1 MSATVERHDGS
12 EIGPETQSPETK
24 VVVRRFSMWTRA
36 THAVLA
42 ASVFGLVLTGMPMR
56 YQDAFWAHWL
66 FALEH
71 GHDGAAALHKTFAV
85 GFFAAGAMHVAGLLA
100 AWFTGRF
107 RLRSILEPDSILLR
121 PQDLKNI
128 VANLRFLHDRGPRPP
143 FARFTYWEKFDYFA
157 EIWGLLVIGL
167 SGLAMWFPA
176 RAAEFLPGWVVNAAL
191 IFHSYEGLLAMG
203 FLFSIHFFNTH
214 LRPDVFPVDPVI
226 FSGEIPLD
234 EVEERYPGWFE
245 RLVQRGE
252 GRLSR
257 DHGASR
263 SAYFISVAY
272 LTVGLFTLLFVM
284 IAALVETWRYFNAVF

>member
-1 MSATVERHDGS
+1 MSATIDDRSAPAADEAERHL
-12 EIGPETQSPETK
+12 
-24 VVVRRFSMWTRA
+24 VVRRFSMWTRA

-56 YQDAFWAHWL
+56 YQDALWAHWL
-66 FALEH
+66 FWLEQ
-71 GHDGAAALHKTFAV
+71 GHQGAAALHKTFAV
-85 GFFAAGAMHVAGLLA
+85 GFFTAGAMHVGGLA
-100 AWFTGRF
+100 AAWLTGRF
-107 RLRSILEPDSILLR
+107 KLRSALGPDSIMLR
-121 PQDLKNI
+121 PQDVRNI
-128 VANLRFLHDRGPRPP
+128 VGNLRFLHDRGPRPA

-191 IFHSYEGLLAMG
+191 IFHAYEGLLAMG

-226 FSGEIPLD
+226 FSGDIPLD
-234 EVEERYPGWFE
+234 EVRERYPGWYA
-245 RLVQRGE
+245 RLRARGE
-252 GRLSR
+252 GRPARR
-257 DHGASR
+257 DEPGPIAL
-263 SAYFISVAY
+263 FISVAY

-284 IAALVETWRYFNAVF
+284 LAALAETWRYFNAVF

>member
-1 MSATVERHDGS
+1 VSVTVEREPAGTTS
-12 EIGPETQSPETK
+12 TTPPATP
-24 VVVRRFSMWTRA
+24 VVRRFTMWTRA

-66 FALEH
+66 IALER
-71 GHDGAAALHKTFAV
+71 GHEGTAALHKMFAV
-85 GFFAAGAMHVAGLLA
+85 GFFSAGAMHIVGLTV

-107 RLRSILEPDSILLR
+107 RIRSIFGPDSMLLR

-128 VANLRFLHDRGPRPP
+128 VLNLRFLHGRAPRPE

-176 RAAEFLPGWVVNAAL
+176 KAAHYLPGWIVNAAL
-191 IFHSYEGLLAMG
+191 IFHSYEALLAMG

-226 FSGEIPLD
+226 FSGNIPLH
-234 EVEERYPGWFE
+234 EVEERYAGWYKRIKEKGGAF
-245 RLVQRGE
+245 LP
-252 GRLSR
+252 SR
-257 DHGASR
+257 KDPSR
-263 SAYFISVAY
+263 AAVFISVAY

-284 IAALVETWRYFNAVF
+284 LAALAETWRYFNAVF

>member
-1 MSATVERHDGS
+1 VTTTIQRGAGTPAGS
-12 EIGPETQSPETK
+12 PARQDA
-24 VVVRRFSMWTRA
+24 VVRRFSMWTRA

-66 FALEH
+66 IALEQ
-71 GHDGAAALHKTFAV
+71 GHDGAAALHKVFAV
-85 GFFAAGAMHVAGLLA
+85 GFFSAGAMHVAGLVV
-100 AWFTGRF
+100 AWFAGRF
-107 RLRSILEPDSILLR
+107 RLRSILGPDSILLR

-128 VANLRFLHDRGPRPP
+128 VGNLRFLHGRAPRPD

-176 RAAEFLPGWVVNAAL
+176 RAAQYLPGWVVNAAL
-191 IFHSYEGLLAMG
+191 IFHSYEALLAMG

-226 FSGEIPLD
+226 FSGNIPLD
-234 EVEERYPGWFE
+234 EVEERYPGWYRRIKE
-245 RLVQRGE
+245 KSE
-252 GRLSR
+252 GFLPGRK
-257 DHGASR
+257 DASR
-263 SAYFISVAY
+263 SAVVISVAY

-284 IAALVETWRYFNAVF
+284 LAALAETWRYFNAVF

>member
-1 MSATVERHDGS
+1 MSTAVERERDTTGS
-12 EIGPETQSPETK
+12 DVGPDTN

-66 FALEH
+66 LSLEQ

-85 GFFAAGAMHVAGLLA
+85 GFFSAGAMHVVGMLA
-100 AWFTGRF
+100 AWLTGRF
-107 RLRSILEPDSILLR
+107 RLRSILGPDSIMLR
-121 PQDLKNI
+121 PKDLTNI
-128 VANLRFLHDRGPRPP
+128 VGNLRFLHDRGPRPD
-143 FARFTYWEKFDYFA
+143 FDRFTYWEKFDYFA

-176 RAAEFLPGWVVNAAL
+176 RAAEYFPGWIVNAAL

-226 FSGEIPLD
+226 FSGDISMH
-234 EVEERYPGWFE
+234 EVEERYHGWYQ
-245 RLVQRGE
+245 RLKEKGA
-252 GRLSR
+252 GRLTAR
-257 DHGASR
+257 RGASR
-263 SAYFISVAY
+263 TAYVISVAY
-272 LTVGLFTLLFVM
+272 LTVGLFTLVFVM
-284 IAALVETWRYFNAVF
+284 LAALVETWRYFVAVF